1 MIFSNKQL
9 NFLLKTALLVNTF
22 GWGLS
27 ILGLILPSENAFK
40 WLVYMGCHAQ
50 YDPKLDYW
58 LRMTAFVFTWIAFL
72 SIKAFINPK
81 KSKELILHLGILNT
95 IGGFILIIA
104 GVRLNIPINEFIPD
118 ALFCLSTGPVML
130 LCSRIYSNR

>member
-1 MIFSNKQL
+1 MIFSDKQL
-9 NFLLKTALLVNTF
+9 NFLLKAALLVNAF

-27 ILGLILPSENAFK
+27 ILGLILPSENAFN

-72 SIKAFINPK
+72 SIKAFINSE

-95 IGGFILIIA
+95 IGGFILLIA
-104 GVRLNIPINEFIPD
+104 GYKLNIPINEFLPD
-118 ALFCLSTGPVML
+118 TLFCLSTGPVML
-130 LCSRIYSNR
+130 FTSRIHKNQ